1 MKVDNVQI
9 KLLGTLQGRLL
20 RLPKSLQK
28 IILVDLEAA
37 AANRLN
43 VMERVNCAN

>member
-1 MKVDNVQI
+1 VDSVQI
-9 KLLGTLQGRLL
+9 KLLGTLQERLL
-20 RLPKSLQK
+20 RLPKSLQR

-37 AANRLN
+37 AVNRLS